1 MTEELLSLIQKWI
14 NNVPTIILGSGASVP
29 YKIPGMFDLGTYI
42 KQNCEFDEGA
52 DKTAFNAF
60 VDKFN
65 ETEDLETSLLEI
77 KVTIN
82 VVNTIVSK
90 TWECI
95 NNADLD
101 AYDKILASEYKL
113 PLEDLLSHLIKT
125 SDRKVS
131 VITTNYDRIV
141 EYASS
146 KINAYINNTFTQ
158 NYIGKSTTSI
168 SRILPANLHG
178 YSGIVEILKVHG
190 SLDWFK
196 SQEDIKYQFPLRKT
210 IPNGFIPSIVTP
222 GVSKYEETHM
232 EPYRTIFSKAD
243 SVIESSKSF
252 FCVGYGFND
261 SHFQPKLID
270 QIRNGKPIIVLAR
283 TLTDKTKQSIIDN
296 NCRNYFLLER
306 TGENLTRIYSSR
318 LEKPIIEESNIWSFD
333 EFVNY
338 VIK

>member
-1 MTEELLSLIQKWI
+1 MNEELLSLIQKWI

-42 KQNCEFDEGA
+42 KENCGFDEET
-52 DKTAFNAF
+52 DLLAFNSF
-60 VDKFN
+60 VEKFD
-65 ETEDLETSLLEI
+65 ETKDLEASLLEI
-77 KVTIN
+77 KVTRN

-95 NNADLD
+95 NNADLE
-101 AYDKILASEYKL
+101 AYDKILTSEYKL
-113 PLEDLLSHLIKT
+113 PLKDLLSHLIKT
-125 SDRKVS
+125 SDHKVS

-141 EYASS
+141 EYATSQ
-146 KINAYINNTFTQ
+146 INAYINNTFTQ

-196 SQEDIKYQFPLRKT
+196 SQDDIKYQFPLRKT
-210 IPNGFIPSIVTP
+210 IPIDFIPSIVTP

-232 EPYRTIFSKAD
+232 EPYRTIISKAD
-243 SVIESSKSF
+243 SVIESSKNF

-283 TLTDKTKQSIIDN
+283 TLSDKTKQSIINN
-296 NCRNYFLLER
+296 NCKNYFLFEKAS
-306 TGENLTRIYSSR
+306 ENQTRIYSSN
-318 LEKPIIEESNIWSFD
+318 LEEPIIEESNIWSFD
-333 EFVNY
+333 EFINY